1 MKTIYIDSD
10 YKCFAAPAD
19 DRREVEADV
28 FDGKCDAYIEGYR
41 FVPSGCTWTRSDGEV
56 FHGEMVAP
64 WQDIREL
71 RLAQLEYENEQLE
84 RSVHEQQT
92 TTDDMILMM
101 AELIGG

>member
-1 MKTIYIDSD
+1 MTIYIDDD
-10 YKCFAAPAD
+10 YKCHTSD
-19 DRREVEADV
+19 EGNMTTVETDF
-28 FDGKCDAYIEGYR
+28 FDGKCAAFVEGYR
-41 FVPSGCTWTRSDGEV
+41 FVPDGCTWTRSDGEI
-56 FHGEMVAP
+56 FHGEMIAP

-84 RSVHEQQT
+84 KSVHEQRA

>member
-1 MKTIYIDSD
+1 MRIYIDNDYRCHASD
-10 YKCFAAPAD
+10 DGTMTP
-19 DRREVEADV
+19 VETDF
-28 FDGKCDAYIEGYR
+28 FDGKCSAFIEGYR
-41 FVPSGCTWTRSDGEV
+41 FVPDGCSWTREDGEI

-71 RLAQLEYENEQLE
+71 RLAQLEYESEQLE
-84 RSVHEQQT
+84 RSVHEQQA

>member
-1 MKTIYIDSD
+1 MSTIFIDDD
-10 YKCFAAPAD
+10 YKCHVSD
-19 DRREVEADV
+19 DGTMTPVETDF
-28 FDGKCDAYIEGYR
+28 FDGKCSAFIEGYR
-41 FVPSGCTWTRSDGEV
+41 YVPSGCTWTRSDGEV
-56 FHGEMVAP
+56 FRGEMVAP

-84 RSVHEQQT
+84 KSVHEQQA